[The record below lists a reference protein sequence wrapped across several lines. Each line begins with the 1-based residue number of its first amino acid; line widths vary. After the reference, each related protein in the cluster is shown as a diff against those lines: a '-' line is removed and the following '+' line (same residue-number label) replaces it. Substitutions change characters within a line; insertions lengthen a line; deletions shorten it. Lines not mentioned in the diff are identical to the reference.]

1 MKQTVAFVVAM
12 VVLLL
17 LPMSAALAQSIETI
31 EVTGRVEHGVEDATF
46 DPTQVRVTLN
56 VLEGMLEGI
65 TSISQ
70 DTVVPDADGS
80 FRFEVAFT
88 AGRTLFFT
96 IDYQGA
102 VYSVVRDSE
111 SLSEPVVITVFDSTH
126 DTSVLAVVSYTLF
139 ITGADAEQGFIEIL
153 ERAVVRNDSNLT
165 LAPDQEAQGPAML
178 SFMRFALPPNAYNL
192 DVRSNLVG
200 GQVLEVDRGFALTT
214 PIPPT
219 PDDEPHQFEFVY
231 RLDYDE
237 RSLNLS
243 RTMRFGAG
251 SFRFVVPVDIGTP
264 ASPRLDDLG
273 ATDFNGRLLRL
284 LEGQDIQPAEVISLT
299 VSGLPMPSV
308 FDHARAMAGE
318 WYVQYVTPAVI
329 GATGV
334 VLLFVIFRRRLRV
347 REAQGEALRQQ
358 ILAEA
363 DALRDA
369 YDRRAISEAA
379 YQARLRILK
388 DDLVRLEIQERL
400 RTMGDAK

>member
-1 MKQTVAFVVAM
+1 
-12 VVLLL
+12 
-17 LPMSAALAQSIETI
+17 
-31 EVTGRVEHGVEDATF
+31 
-46 DPTQVRVTLN
+46 
-56 VLEGMLEGI
+56 
-65 TSISQ
+65 
-70 DTVVPDADGS
+70 
-80 FRFEVAFT
+80 
-88 AGRTLFFT
+88 
-96 IDYQGA
+96 
-102 VYSVVRDSE
+102 
-111 SLSEPVVITVFDSTH
+111 
-126 DTSVLAVVSYTLF
+126 
-139 ITGADAEQGFIEIL
+139 
-153 ERAVVRNDSNLT
+153 
-165 LAPDQEAQGPAML
+165 ML

-237 RSLNLS
+237 RSLDLS
-243 RTMRFGAG
+243 RTMRFGAE
-251 SFRFVVPVDIGTP
+251 SFRFVVPVDVGTP

-299 VSGLPMPSV
+299 VSGLPAPSAL
-308 FDHARAMAGE
+308 DHARAMAGE

-334 VLLFVIFRRRLRV
+334 VLLFVIFRRRLLV

-379 YQARLRILK
+379 YEARLRILK

>member
-1 MKQTVAFVVAM
+1 MKQAVAFAVAL

-31 EVTGRVEHGVEDATF
+31 EVTGRVEHGAEGATF

-56 VLEGMLEGI
+56 VLEGI
-65 TSISQ
+65 TSVSQ

-80 FRFEVAFT
+80 FRFEIAFT
-88 AGRTLFFT
+88 ASRTLFFT
-96 IDYQGA
+96 VEYQGA
-102 VYSVVRDSE
+102 VYSAVRGAE
-111 SLSEPVVITVFDSTH
+111 SLGEPVVITVFDSTH
-126 DTSVLAVVSYTLF
+126 DTSVLTVVSYSLF

-237 RSLNLS
+237 RSLDLS

-251 SFRFVVPVDIGTP
+251 SFRFVVPVDVGTP

-299 VSGLPMPSV
+299 VSGLPVPSAL
-308 FDHARAMAGE
+308 DHAREMAGE

-379 YQARLRILK
+379 YEARLRILK

>member
-1 MKQTVAFVVAM
+1 MKQAVAFAVAL

-31 EVTGRVEHGVEDATF
+31 EVTGRVEHGAEGATF

-56 VLEGMLEGI
+56 VLEGI
-65 TSISQ
+65 TSVSQ

-80 FRFEVAFT
+80 FRFEIAFA

-96 IDYQGA
+96 VEYQGA
-102 VYSVVRDSE
+102 VYSAVRGAE

-126 DTSVLAVVSYTLF
+126 DTSVLTVVSYSLF

-231 RLDYDE
+231 RLDYDK
-237 RSLNLS
+237 RSLDLS

-251 SFRFVVPVDIGTP
+251 SFRFVVPVDVGTP

-299 VSGLPMPSV
+299 VSGLPVPSAL
-308 FDHARAMAGE
+308 DHAREMAGE

-334 VLLFVIFRRRLRV
+334 VLLFVVFRRRLRV

-379 YQARLRILK
+379 YEARLRILK
-388 DDLVRLEIQERL
+388 DDLVRLEIQEHL

>member
-1 MKQTVAFVVAM
+1 MKQAVAFAVAL

-17 LPMSAALAQSIETI
+17 LPMSTALAQSIETI
-31 EVTGRVEHGVEDATF
+31 EVSGRVEHGAEGATF

-56 VLEGMLEGI
+56 VLEGI
-65 TSISQ
+65 TSVSQ
-70 DTVVPDADGS
+70 DTVVSDADGS
-80 FRFEVAFT
+80 FRFEIAFT

-96 IDYQGA
+96 VEYQGA
-102 VYSVVRDSE
+102 VYSAVRGAE

-126 DTSVLAVVSYTLF
+126 DTSILTVVSYSLF

-237 RSLNLS
+237 RSLDLS
-243 RTMRFGAG
+243 RTMRFGAE
-251 SFRFVVPVDIGTP
+251 SFRFVVPVDVGTP

-299 VSGLPMPSV
+299 VSGLPVPSAL
-308 FDHARAMAGE
+308 DHAREMAGE

-369 YDRRAISEAA
+369 HDRRAISEAA
-379 YQARLRILK
+379 YEARLRILK

>member
-1 MKQTVAFVVAM
+1 MKQAVAFAVAL

-31 EVTGRVEHGVEDATF
+31 EVTGRVEHGAEGATF

-56 VLEGMLEGI
+56 VLEGI
-65 TSISQ
+65 TSVSQ

-80 FRFEVAFT
+80 FRFEIAFT
-88 AGRTLFFT
+88 ASRTLFFT
-96 IDYQGA
+96 VEYQGA
-102 VYSVVRDSE
+102 VYSAVRGAE

-126 DTSVLAVVSYTLF
+126 DTSVLTVMSYSLF

-237 RSLNLS
+237 RSLDLS
-243 RTMRFGAG
+243 RTMRFGAE
-251 SFRFVVPVDIGTP
+251 SFRFVVPVDVGTP

-299 VSGLPMPSV
+299 VSGLPVPSAL
-308 FDHARAMAGE
+308 DHAREMAGE

-379 YQARLRILK
+379 YEARLRILK

>member
-1 MKQTVAFVVAM
+1 M

-31 EVTGRVEHGVEDATF
+31 EVTGRVEHGAEGATF

-56 VLEGMLEGI
+56 VLEGMQEGI

-70 DTVVPDADGS
+70 DTVVPEADGS

-102 VYSVVRDSE
+102 VYSVVRDAE
-111 SLSEPVVITVFDSTH
+111 SLNEPVVITVFDSTH
-126 DTSVLAVVSYTLF
+126 DTSVLTVASYTLF
-139 ITGADAEQGFIEIL
+139 ITGADAEQGFIELL

-237 RSLNLS
+237 RSLDLS

-251 SFRFVVPVDIGTP
+251 SFRFVVPVDVGTP

-284 LEGQDIQPAEVISLT
+284 LEGSGHPAGGGDQPHRLR
-299 VSGLPMPSV
+299 P
-308 FDHARAMAGE
+308 ARA
-318 WYVQYVTPAVI
+318 V
-329 GATGV
+329 
-334 VLLFVIFRRRLRV
+334 RV
-347 REAQGEALRQQ
+347 RSRE
-358 ILAEA
+358 
-363 DALRDA
+363 RDGGRVVRPIRNPRGNRRNG
-369 YDRRAISEAA
+369 RRASVRHFPA
-379 YQARLRILK
+379 QAPRPRGTGRSAPPA
-388 DDLVRLEIQERL
+388 DSGGGRRSTRCV
-400 RTMGDAK
+400 

>member
-1 MKQTVAFVVAM
+1 MKQAVAFAVAL

-31 EVTGRVEHGVEDATF
+31 EVTGRVEHGAEGATF

-56 VLEGMLEGI
+56 VLEGI
-65 TSISQ
+65 TSVSQ

-80 FRFEVAFT
+80 FRFEIAFT
-88 AGRTLFFT
+88 ASRTLFFT
-96 IDYQGA
+96 VEYQGA
-102 VYSVVRDSE
+102 VYSAVRGAE
-111 SLSEPVVITVFDSTH
+111 SLGEPVVITVFDSTH
-126 DTSVLAVVSYTLF
+126 DTSVLTVVSYSLF

-237 RSLNLS
+237 RSLDLS

-251 SFRFVVPVDIGTP
+251 SFRFVVPVDVGTP

-299 VSGLPMPSV
+299 VSGLPVPSAL
-308 FDHARAMAGE
+308 DHAREMAGE
-318 WYVQYVTPAVI
+318 WYVQYVTPTVI

-379 YQARLRILK
+379 YEARLRILK